1 MFECLNVWWIFRHQ
15 ADEHEGK
22 IFWEMIVYGN
32 VSIESWSRFF
42 RDNKIFPGGQRGVGV
57 RVGGGGGRGEI
68 HHINNREAPRKVLI
82 TPREETNRGVAGAF
96 LTIIDTTY
104 ARQFPPTHQQDDG
117 AFFNFFPR
125 ALTGTKQQQLR
136 EVCADKQCKTKT
148 GDLPSHPHPLRS
160 DTSNTFH
167 LCMRL
172 APISPKTP
180 QGSTLKS
187 CHREK
192 KKKRKEKS
200 WLDILEK
207 KKELLF
213 NPIAK
218 PYFDFRNTVI

>member
-1 MFECLNVWWIFRHQ
+1 MGMF
-15 ADEHEGK
+15 
-22 IFWEMIVYGN
+22 
-32 VSIESWSRFF
+32 
-42 RDNKIFPGGQRGVGV
+42 QR
-57 RVGGGGGRGEI
+57 EI

-117 AFFNFFPR
+117 ACFNFFPR
-125 ALTGTKQQQLR
+125 ALTETKQQQLR

-148 GDLPSHPHPLRS
+148 GDLPPPPPPSKWHVEHLPFMYDYLPFPQRPHRAL
-160 DTSNTFH
+160 
-167 LCMRL
+167 
-172 APISPKTP
+172 
-180 QGSTLKS
+180 QLKAATA
-187 CHREK
+187 K

-200 WLDILEK
+200 WLGILEK
-207 KKELLF
+207 KRKEELLF

>member
-1 MFECLNVWWIFRHQ
+1 M
-15 ADEHEGK
+15 
-22 IFWEMIVYGN
+22 
-32 VSIESWSRFF
+32 
-42 RDNKIFPGGQRGVGV
+42 
-57 RVGGGGGRGEI
+57 
-68 HHINNREAPRKVLI
+68 
-82 TPREETNRGVAGAF
+82 AGAF

-117 AFFNFFPR
+117 ACFNFFPR

-148 GDLPSHPHPLRS
+148 GDLPPHPHPLRS

-187 CHREK
+187 CHR
-192 KKKRKEKS
+192 KKKRKEKKTADLTF
-200 WLDILEK
+200 WK
-207 KKELLF
+207 KKKKNYFSTLLQSH
-213 NPIAK
+213 IL
-218 PYFDFRNTVI
+218 ISGIQ